1 MESTDGGFAVALC
14 PKRVKLS
21 SASPNERE
29 RDRIT
34 NLDYKILRIEA
45 NPNGIWNIQIIGY
58 DHVTYLL

>member
-1 MESTDGGFAVALC
+1 MEVLLWHYA
-14 PKRVKLS
+14 PNRS
-21 SASPNERE
+21 SCLQPVLLRE

-45 NPNGIWNIQIIGY
+45 NANGIWNIRIIGY